1 METMDIAFERVSK
14 VYPPGSVALED
25 VSFVIDQGEFVSFA
39 GKSGAGKTT
48 MLKLLLSEEKP
59 SSGRVL
65 VDGGNIG
72 ELSSSRLPDF
82 RRKIGMVFQ
91 NYRLLPHKT
100 AYENIA
106 YVMEVMGAAEQEIT
120 RDVTEVLRIV
130 GLSDRSAHF
139 PDQLSGGEKQR
150 VAIARALI
158 HRPSVILADE
168 PTGNLDPYH
177 TRDIINLLLKINE
190 LGTTIVLATHN
201 KEVINRLGK
210 RVLSLDQGRLV
221 RDEKKGRFVI

>member
-1 METMDIAFERVSK
+1 MNIAFERVSK

-25 VSFVIDQGEFVSFA
+25 ISFAIEQGEFVSVV

-48 MLKLLLSEEKP
+48 LLKLLLAEEKP
-59 SSGRVL
+59 SSGHVL
-65 VDGGNIG
+65 VDRGNIG
-72 ELSSSRLPDF
+72 EIPSSRMPDF

-91 NYRLLPHKT
+91 DYRLLPHKT

-106 YVMEVMGAAEQEIT
+106 YVMEVMGAEEEEIV
-120 RDVTEVLRIV
+120 RDVTEVLRVV
-130 GLSDRSAHF
+130 GLSDRSDHF

-158 HRPSVILADE
+158 HRPGVIVADE
-168 PTGNLDPYH
+168 PTGNLDPYN
-177 TRDIINLLLKINE
+177 TRDIIHLLLKINE
-190 LGTTIVLATHN
+190 LGTTIILATHN

-210 RVLSLDQGRLV
+210 RVLTLDQGRLI
-221 RDEKKGRFVI
+221 RDEQKGRFVI

>member
-1 METMDIAFERVSK
+1 MNIAFERVSK

-25 VSFVIDQGEFVSFA
+25 ISFSIDQGEFVSVV

-48 MLKLLLSEEKP
+48 LLKLLLAEEKP
-59 SSGRVL
+59 SSGHVL

-72 ELSSSRLPDF
+72 EIPRSHLPDF

-91 NYRLLPHKT
+91 DYKLLPHKT

-106 YVMEVMGAAEQEIT
+106 YVMEVMGAEEEEIA
-120 RDVTEVLRIV
+120 RDVTEVLRVV
-130 GLSDRSAHF
+130 GLSDRSDHF

-158 HRPSVILADE
+158 HRPGVIVADE
-168 PTGNLDPYH
+168 PTGNLDPYN
-177 TRDIINLLLKINE
+177 TRDIIQLLLKINE
-190 LGTTIVLATHN
+190 LGTTIILATHN

-210 RVLSLDQGRLV
+210 RVLTLDQGRLI
-221 RDEKKGRFVI
+221 RDEQKGRFVI

>member
-158 HRPSVILADE
+158 HRPGVILADE

>member
-1 METMDIAFERVSK
+1 MLLIGR
-14 VYPPGSVALED
+14 
-25 VSFVIDQGEFVSFA
+25 
-39 GKSGAGKTT
+39 SGAGKTT

-139 PDQLSGGEKQR
+139 PDQLSGGDKQR

-158 HRPSVILADE
+158 HRPGVILADE

>member
-1 METMDIAFERVSK
+1 MMIAFERVGK

-25 VSFVIDQGEFVSFA
+25 ISFVIEQGEFVSFV

-48 MLKLLLSEEKP
+48 MLKLLLAEEKP

-72 ELSSSRLPDF
+72 EISSSRLPDF

-91 NYRLLPHKT
+91 DYRLLPHKT

-106 YVMEVMGAAEQEIT
+106 YVMEVMGAEEEEIA

-130 GLSDRSAHF
+130 GLSDRSDHF

-158 HRPSVILADE
+158 HRPGVILADE

>member
-1 METMDIAFERVSK
+1 MDIAFERVSK

-158 HRPSVILADE
+158 HRPGVILADE

-210 RVLSLDQGRLV
+210 RVLSLYQGRLV

>member
-59 SSGRVL
+59 SSGRVM

-158 HRPSVILADE
+158 HRPGVILADE

>member
-1 METMDIAFERVSK
+1 MNIAFERVSK

-25 VSFVIDQGEFVSFA
+25 ISFSIEQGEFVSA
-39 GKSGAGKTT
+39 VGKSGAGKTT
-48 MLKLLLSEEKP
+48 LLKLLLAEEKP

-72 ELSSSRLPDF
+72 EIPRSRLPDF

-91 NYRLLPHKT
+91 DYKLLPHKT

-106 YVMEVMGAAEQEIT
+106 YVMEVMGAEEEEIV
-120 RDVTEVLRIV
+120 RDVTEVLRVV
-130 GLSDRSAHF
+130 GLSDRSDHF

-158 HRPSVILADE
+158 HRPGVIVADE
-168 PTGNLDPYH
+168 PTGNLDPYN
-177 TRDIINLLLKINE
+177 TRDVIHLLLKINE
-190 LGTTIVLATHN
+190 LGTTIILATHN

-210 RVLSLDQGRLV
+210 RVLTIDQGRLI
-221 RDEKKGRFVI
+221 RDEQKGRFVI

>member
-1 METMDIAFERVSK
+1 MNIVFERVSK

-25 VSFVIDQGEFVSFA
+25 ISFSIDQGEFVSVV

-48 MLKLLLSEEKP
+48 LLKLLLAEEKP

-72 ELSSSRLPDF
+72 GIRPSRLPDF

-91 NYRLLPHKT
+91 DYRLLPHKT

-106 YVMEVMGAAEQEIT
+106 YVMEVMGAEEEEIA

-130 GLSDRSAHF
+130 GLSDRSDHF

-158 HRPSVILADE
+158 HRPGVIVADE

-177 TRDIINLLLKINE
+177 TRDIIHLLLKINE
-190 LGTTIVLATHN
+190 LGTTIILATHN

-210 RVLSLDQGRLV
+210 RVLTLDQGRLI
-221 RDEKKGRFVI
+221 RDEQKGRFVI

>member
-1 METMDIAFERVSK
+1 MNIAFERVSK

-48 MLKLLLSEEKP
+48 MLKLLLAEEKP

-65 VDGGNIG
+65 VDRGNIG
-72 ELSSSRLPDF
+72 EISSSRLPDF

-106 YVMEVMGAAEQEIT
+106 YVMEVMGAEEEEIA

-130 GLSDRSAHF
+130 GLSDRSDHF

-158 HRPSVILADE
+158 HRPGVILADE

-177 TRDIINLLLKINE
+177 TRDIIDLLLKINE

-221 RDEKKGRFVI
+221 RDEQKGRFVI

>member
-106 YVMEVMGAAEQEIT
+106 YVMGAAEQEIT

-158 HRPSVILADE
+158 HRPGVILADE